1 MKHDERGAGTVLV
14 GLVAAL
20 VAGLSLIGLVVSS
33 YVVAT
38 HRARAAADLAV
49 LAAAHAHAAG
59 DQGCETAAVTARA
72 NGAEVATCDLTGSRQ
87 AFSVQVVTRVTV
99 RLRLPGAPTS
109 VQARARAGTPASS

>member
-20 VAGLSLIGLVVSS
+20 VAGLSMIGLVVSS

-49 LAAAHAHAAG
+49 LAAAHAHAA
-59 DQGCETAAVTARA
+59 
-72 NGAEVATCDLTGSRQ
+72 CDLTGSRQ